1 MTSFL
6 ETWSL
11 LCAVSTLASLLVAEG
26 TALRV
31 VAVFHKPRDDFWCLY
46 ETTDAECFCFSACF

>member
-11 LCAVSTLASLLVAEG
+11 LCVVSTLASLLVAEG

-31 VAVFHKPRDDFWCLY
+31 VAVFSQ
-46 ETTDAECFCFSACF
+46 AS